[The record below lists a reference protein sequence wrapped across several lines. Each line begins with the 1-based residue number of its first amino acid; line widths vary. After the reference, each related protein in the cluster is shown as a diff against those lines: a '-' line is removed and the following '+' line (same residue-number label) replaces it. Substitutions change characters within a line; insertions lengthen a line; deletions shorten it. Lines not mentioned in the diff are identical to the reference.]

1 MMFEGDARY
10 IVISEDSTQPGW
22 ESAISI
28 MLWLKQTP
36 GTIAIC
42 WRCLHD
48 RTSRIM
54 NTREQPGKI
63 RLTVLCSTWKT
74 TTGTFYIS

>member
-22 ESAISI
+22 ESADQHYVVAQADARNYRS
-28 MLWLKQTP
+28 LL
-36 GTIAIC
+36 A
-42 WRCLHD
+42 CLHD

-54 NTREQPGKI
+54 NTREQPAKI